1 MQKIA
6 CDRARH
12 DMAGAEQR
20 RGVQS
25 SAERD
30 KQGRQ
35 TDKLVKGYAR
45 PANVRGVGW
54 RGRVQGGRAGCQQ
67 GKRRGN

>member
-35 TDKLVKGYAR
+35 TDKLVKGY
-45 PANVRGVGW
+45 VRGVGW